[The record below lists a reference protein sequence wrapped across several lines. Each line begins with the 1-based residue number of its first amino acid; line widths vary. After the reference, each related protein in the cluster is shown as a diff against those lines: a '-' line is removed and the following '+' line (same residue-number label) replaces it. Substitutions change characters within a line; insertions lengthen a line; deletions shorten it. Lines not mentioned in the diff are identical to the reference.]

1 MVTCVLGNERLNTG
15 KKHPKPALGI
25 RKRKKKVFAIAKR
38 FPLHANATQN
48 NKWISQLIGY
58 QPIYVWEEWLDLS
71 EKFWQIWFNAK

>member
-1 MVTCVLGNERLNTG
+1 MYILYIYHITRNKE
-15 KKHPKPALGI
+15 K
-25 RKRKKKVFAIAKR
+25 KKKVFAIAKR

-71 EKFWQIWFNAK
+71 EKFWQILFNAK